1 MQWQIR
7 LIFWPLQSCYHR
19 LHISFPNF
27 SLNVNW
33 CRLLSQ
39 LLSCEWPSSSQH
51 AVQWGPQH
59 HASSHW
65 KSSQVEGPIHS
76 KLTLTGSDWIPLP
89 LAASLTAAQTAGVS
103 QSPSPLLQLSF
114 TSTDM
119 SDQCAF
125 CSGRRNLCLSISFAS
140 LSVLFISFHSLP
152 PSFPLHLTTF
162 SSTTGRRYL
171 LRFTDSCLIPLFLPP
186 KPISASCF
194 DVSLPL
200 PPLTNEDICD
210 SQSSTFLVF
219 RRTGRK
225 KQIQILCLFDV
236 YLSIRWAFR

>member
-7 LIFWPLQSCYHR
+7 LIFCPLQSCYHR

-76 KLTLTGSDWIPLP
+76 KLTLNP
-89 LAASLTAAQTAGVS
+89 ASSGCFPHCCTDGR
-103 QSPSPLLQLSF
+103 SF
-114 TSTDM
+114 SVPFTPPPTFIHLHWHVRSM
-119 SDQCAF
+119 CFLFRAEK
-125 CSGRRNLCLSISFAS
+125 S
-140 LSVLFISFHSLP
+140 LSLYFICFSVCPVYLFSQPP

-171 LRFTDSCLIPLFLPP
+171 LRFTDSCLFPLFLPP
-186 KPISASCF
+186 KSITASCF
-194 DVSLPL
+194 NASLPL

>member
-114 TSTDM
+114 TSTDNVLFVPGGEI
-119 SDQCAF
+119 SVSLF
-125 CSGRRNLCLSISFAS
+125 HLLLCLSCLSLFTASPFFPSPSHHFLFHNRTKIFVALHWFLSDSSFS
-140 LSVLFISFHSLP
+140 P
-152 PSFPLHLTTF
+152 P
-162 SSTTGRRYL
+162 
-171 LRFTDSCLIPLFLPP
+171 
-186 KPISASCF
+186 
-194 DVSLPL
+194 
-200 PPLTNEDICD
+200 
-210 SQSSTFLVF
+210 
-219 RRTGRK
+219 
-225 KQIQILCLFDV
+225 
-236 YLSIRWAFR
+236 

>member
-7 LIFWPLQSCYHR
+7 LIFCPLQSCYHR

-152 PSFPLHLTTF
+152 LLSLSLSPL
-162 SSTTGRRYL
+162 
-171 LRFTDSCLIPLFLPP
+171 
-186 KPISASCF
+186 
-194 DVSLPL
+194 SLPQQD
-200 PPLTNEDICD
+200 EDICCA
-210 SQSSTFLVF
+210 SLIPVCFLFFSPLNLSLLPVSTYPCLSLLWRMKTSV
-219 RRTGRK
+219 
-225 KQIQILCLFDV
+225 ILKVLLF
-236 YLSIRWAFR
+236 

>member
-89 LAASLTAAQTAGVS
+89 LAASL
-103 QSPSPLLQLSF
+103 PF
-114 TSTDM
+114 TPPPTFIHLHWHVRSM
-119 SDQCAF
+119 CFLFRAEK
-125 CSGRRNLCLSISFAS
+125 S
-140 LSVLFISFHSLP
+140 LSLYFICFSVCPVYLFSQPP

-225 KQIQILCLFDV
+225 KQIQIQILCLFDV
-236 YLSIRWAFR
+236 YLSIRWEFR